1 MARMTDD
8 QRDAFLRGRRYGILT
23 TNGADGV
30 PMPIPLWFD
39 WDGGR
44 ARLFSAAGA
53 AKLRRI
59 AADPRVAL
67 LVPNNPDETE
77 RWVLIRGRA
86 EVVDEDGMA
95 LARKLAER
103 YWDLDDPA
111 HARTLR
117 DWESEEWVVV
127 AITPE
132 SITSSPG

>member
-1 MARMTDD
+1 MARMTEA
-8 QRDAFLRGRRYGILT
+8 QQDAFLRGRRYGILT

-30 PMPIPLWFD
+30 PVPIPLWFD
-39 WDGGR
+39 WDGRR

-67 LVPNNPDETE
+67 LVPNNPDEAE
-77 RWVLIRGRA
+77 RWVLIKGRA
-86 EVVDEDGMA
+86 AVVADDGMA
-95 LARKLAER
+95 LARRLAAR

-111 HARTLR
+111 HAQTLR

-127 AITPE
+127 EVDPE
-132 SITSSPG
+132 SIESSPG